1 MGNGTNHRLLEWRGP
16 FAVPMTA
23 GPLVAMKAKAA
34 TYNTCGTSC
43 HKAIIEC
50 SRNTVSHLIANRAAE
65 HACRHIRECDKP
77 SNNNQYA
84 GPYAPN
90 QVDMPMGSIRPDP
103 TNTQDKALACNHLG
117 PKQVAAESSPGAND
131 KHADDGTPA
140 QRGARA
146 SATRTPTNSVG
157 RPMLAHQP
165 DPMHG
170 SAQVWRSRC
179 HSPTNPV

>member
-1 MGNGTNHRLLEWRGP
+1 
-16 FAVPMTA
+16 MTA

-84 GPYAPN
+84 GPYAPTKWTCRWDQYAQTRQTHKTRLSLATTSAPSKSLQRAPRGLTTN
-90 QVDMPMGSIRPDP
+90 MRMMAPLPNEERGHRPQERRQTLSVDP
-103 TNTQDKALACNHLG
+103 C
-117 PKQVAAESSPGAND
+117 
-131 KHADDGTPA
+131 
-140 QRGARA
+140 
-146 SATRTPTNSVG
+146 
-157 RPMLAHQP
+157 
-165 DPMHG
+165 
-170 SAQVWRSRC
+170 
-179 HSPTNPV
+179 SPTNLTQCMDRLKSGAPAAIRQRTLSEWCWHWQNPTWP